1 MSVRH
6 AMVHAAVLFAMAPA
20 VAAQDYPARPVR
32 LIVSF
37 ASGGS
42 VDVVARLVA
51 HKLSEAWGQQVV
63 VDNRAGASGNLSAEI
78 AARAAPD
85 GYTLYIT
92 SAALV
97 ANVSLF
103 RKV

>member
-1 MSVRH
+1 MSVRR
-6 AMVHAAVLFAMAPA
+6 AMVHAAVLFAMGPA

-37 ASGGS
+37 APGGS

-51 HKLSEAWGQQVV
+51 QKLSEAWGRQVV

-85 GYTLYIT
+85 ARAWRQPYLKVDRTLED
-92 SAALV
+92 
-97 ANVSLF
+97 
-103 RKV
+103 